1 MSYRIKY
8 FTFNIT
14 VMTKN
19 NQDLRLLPVPFRKVA
34 FGIMIFSVLLIVLIK
49 SKILPIDKDIV
60 KTISQTGI
68 LVSLLLLT
76 LTKNKIEDELTSRI
90 RLKAFASSFIFGVGY
105 VIVDPFVS
113 LLFKDGFL
121 SNRGV
126 TEILITMFLFY
137 FMTFYSMLKKR

>member
-1 MSYRIKY
+1 
-8 FTFNIT
+8 
-14 VMTKN
+14 MTKN
-19 NQDLRLLPVPFRKVA
+19 QKDLRLLPIPFKKVA
-34 FGIMIFSVLLIVLIK
+34 IGIMLFSVLIVVLSI

-60 KTISQTGI
+60 KVISKTGI
-68 LVSLLLLT
+68 LVSLLLLA

-105 VIVDPFVS
+105 VIVESFVS

-121 SNRGV
+121 SDKGA

-137 FMTFYSMLKKR
+137 FMIFYSMLKKR